1 MCANAVKNN
10 GNFLFINDIDRA
22 IKYQH
27 MPAIYIKIQNSIL
40 NNVIIKKKINFKTYH
55 ILILYYNNNLS
66 IYKISRW
73 ICQIVSYVVQ

>member
-40 NNVIIKKKINFKTYH
+40 NNVIIKKKINFKHITD

-66 IYKISRW
+66 IYKISR
-73 ICQIVSYVVQ
+73 

>member
-27 MPAIYIKIQNSIL
+27 I
-40 NNVIIKKKINFKTYH
+40 H
-55 ILILYYNNNLS
+55 LY
-66 IYKISRW
+66 
-73 ICQIVSYVVQ
+73 

>member
-55 ILILYYNNNLS
+55 RYFNTLL
-66 IYKISRW
+66 
-73 ICQIVSYVVQ
+73 

>member
-10 GNFLFINDIDRA
+10 GNFLFINDIDIP

-40 NNVIIKKKINFKTYH
+40 NNVIIKKKN
-55 ILILYYNNNLS
+55 
-66 IYKISRW
+66 
-73 ICQIVSYVVQ
+73 